1 MYPIMYP
8 MRNLSLIL
16 SAALAVLAMS
26 CGKPQPPEYFGFQD
40 FRLGKP
46 TQGQTT
52 VATTLKLYNPNHFS
66 LTLRGGE
73 MDVYVNGKLSGHSVL
88 DTTIA
93 IPQKDTFFVPVSMQ
107 LNMQDLL
114 SNALLNSLLSKQ
126 VKIALQGR
134 VRLRRD
140 GFPFSVP
147 FHYEADQD
155 LNSLLPSGN

>member
-1 MYPIMYP
+1 MYPIKYP
-8 MRNLSLIL
+8 ARNGCLIL
-16 SAALAVLAMS
+16 SAMAFLILS

-40 FRLGKP
+40 VRLGKAI
-46 TQGQTT
+46 QGQTT
-52 VATTLKLYNPNHFS
+52 VGTTLKLYNPNHFS

-73 MDVYVNGKLSGHSVL
+73 MDVYVNGKLSGHSEL

-93 IPQKDTFFVPVSMQ
+93 IPKKDTFFVPVSMQ
-107 LNMQDLL
+107 LNLQDLL

-126 VKIALQGR
+126 VKIALQGK
-134 VRLRRD
+134 VKLRRD

-155 LNSLLPSGN
+155 LNSLLPSAN